1 MLFKYTLFYPH
12 LPQSACKN
20 YTFTKKVA
28 VFFPQSCYKM
38 V

>member
-20 YTFTKKVA
+20 YTFRRK
-28 VFFPQSCYKM
+28 
-38 V
+38 